1 VPVIYKGSSEA
12 RNSTAL
18 PMVILATLPWRLMM
32 SPDIRCSGNRGN
44 GKPLYHFCVHTRRIC
59 SSRSMRQQNCLEL
72 GFCGAGRSTK
82 KLLTRAIA
90 PITLATLSI
99 PSQFLS
105 SLSETRSPFMN
116 RMGALHLTAAPTVM
130 GLAVLTRF
138 LVRPQLLTRVSSSLI
153 S

>member
-1 VPVIYKGSSEA
+1 MPLIYEVSSEA

-18 PMVILATLPWRLMM
+18 PTVIMARLPWRLMM
-32 SPDIRCSGNRGN
+32 SPDIRCSGNRGDEE
-44 GKPLYHFCVHTRRIC
+44 PLYHFCAPTRRIC
-59 SSRSMRQQNCLEL
+59 SSRSTRQRNCLER
-72 GFCGAGRSTK
+72 GWCGAGRSTK
-82 KLLTRAIA
+82 MLLTRAIA
-90 PITLATLSI
+90 LITLATLSV

-116 RMGALHLTAAPTVM
+116 RMGAFHLTASPTMM

-153 S
+153 G